1 MKSAADF
8 LTTWEL
14 QKVKEQETNERMP
27 RYLRALIKTRNS
39 DTAEEEEAKAK
50 AKAKAKE
57 AAGGDIETKEE
68 KEANDDFGAAGLAQ
82 VDEHALMAMA
92 RAGRYMGG
100 VEV

>member
-39 DTAEEEEAKAK
+39 DTAEEEE